1 MAGLPGTVVIT
12 DTSTGEDANITQRAV
27 YLRNSKG
34 QFVVPE
40 GTTTDYILWDIDD
53 TSIDIDVLTKD
64 MALTVIVQWL
74 DVTDVVLYDKTLL
87 SCLSAYSVQ
96 FDYGLI
102 SALAQNFKR
111 TTDMRFDEMR
121 FQLRLHVDDA
131 NQAVTLGGDIVSAQA
146 SLDLATNIRLGAPYY
161 FNLN

>member
-12 DTSTGEDANITQRAV
+12 DTSTGDDADITQRAV

-40 GTTTDYILWDIDD
+40 GTDTDYVLWDIDD
-53 TSIDIDVLTKD
+53 TSIDIAALTKD

-74 DVTDVVLYDKTLL
+74 DVNDVVLYDKTLI
-87 SCLSAYSVQ
+87 SCLTAYNNQ
-96 FDYGLI
+96 FDYGLV

-111 TTDMRFDEMR
+111 TNDMRFDDMR
-121 FQLRLHVDDA
+121 FKLRLYIDDA
-131 NQAVTLGGDIVSAQA
+131 NQAVSLGADVVRAQVC
-146 SLDLATNIRLGAPYY
+146 LDLATEIRLGAAYY